1 MYCNNARNID
11 ITSDYRKK
19 VGQILID
26 LGHSLG
32 LDTTLDYRL
41 VLNTDSHERILDQDE
56 IFFDLLKK
64 FEIEAKEEEDS
75 NKIAR

>member
-1 MYCNNARNID
+1 MYCNNARSTD

-26 LGHSLG
+26 IGYSFG
-32 LDTTLDYRL
+32 LDTMLDYRL
-41 VLNTDSHERILDQDE
+41 ILNTDSHDRILDQDE

-64 FEIEAKEEEDS
+64 F
-75 NKIAR
+75 

>member
-19 VGQILID
+19 VGQILMD
-26 LGHSLG
+26 LGFSLG
-32 LDTTLDYRL
+32 LDTILDFRL
-41 VLNTDSHERILDQDE
+41 ILNTDSHDRILDQDE

-64 FEIEAKEEEDS
+64 FEI
-75 NKIAR
+75 